1 MRTPLLALALALA
14 ALPAAAQHAG
24 RPPGPPA
31 GDTVRYVAISAGRE
45 SGQELVW
52 RDADGTLHSQ
62 MEYNDRGRGPSVH
75 TRLRVDERGFPVW
88 MEAEGVNY
96 FKVPVR
102 EHFELRDGR
111 AVWENSADRGDQPV
125 AGPAWY
131 SAVDASVEGSL
142 LPRALLAAAGH
153 SLPLIPAGRISIEPG
168 PELRVSAGGRTKTI
182 RQYAITGFGFQP
194 FQLWLDDE
202 MDFFAAGSDWLAF
215 VRDGWQEVLP
225 ELFRA
230 DQAAEAAWGER
241 MGSTLAHRPAGPVV
255 FRNAN
260 LFDARTGESRPGT
273 TVVVAGNRIQ
283 AVGPDGSVA
292 VPAGAEVIDAGGKAL
307 LPGLF
312 DMHVH
317 LGMID
322 GPLHLAAGVTSVRDL
337 ANDTTVAPR
346 VAADWNA
353 GVKVGPRVVVMA
365 GFIDGSGPFAGPTG
379 VRVDT
384 PEQGLAAVEMYARLG
399 YRHIKLYSS
408 LKPELVPAIVE
419 AAHARGMRVS
429 GHIPEGMTAE
439 QAVRAGFD
447 EVQHTNMLVLNFLSD
462 TLDTRTPQ
470 RFSGPAQEAANLDL
484 DSYEMRAFVAL
495 LRERGT
501 VIDPTLNVFENL
513 FTARAGEVDPV
524 LAAIA
529 TRLPPT
535 VQRGIRGG
543 GLPVP
548 EGMDQ
553 RYRDSFQAFLRLIAM
568 MHRAGIP
575 IVAGTDALPGFA
587 LHRELELY
595 ELAGIPAREVLQ
607 IATIGAARV
616 AGRAA
621 DLGSIE
627 AGKLADLILVDGDP
641 ANGISAIRNVQLVM
655 KDGVFYRP
663 EELYGA
669 LGIAPR

>member
-1 MRTPLLALALALA
+1 
-14 ALPAAAQHAG
+14 
-24 RPPGPPA
+24 
-31 GDTVRYVAISAGRE
+31 
-45 SGQELVW
+45 
-52 RDADGTLHSQ
+52 
-62 MEYNDRGRGPSVH
+62 
-75 TRLRVDERGFPVW
+75 
-88 MEAEGVNY
+88 
-96 FKVPVR
+96 
-102 EHFELRDGR
+102 
-111 AVWENSADRGDQPV
+111 
-125 AGPAWY
+125 
-131 SAVDASVEGSL
+131 
-142 LPRALLAAAGH
+142 
-153 SLPLIPAGRISIEPG
+153 
-168 PELRVSAGGRTKTI
+168 
-182 RQYAITGFGFQP
+182 
-194 FQLWLDDE
+194 
-202 MDFFAAGSDWLAF
+202 
-215 VRDGWQEVLP
+215 
-225 ELFRA
+225 
-230 DQAAEAAWGER
+230 
-241 MGSTLAHRPAGPVV
+241 
-255 FRNAN
+255 
-260 LFDARTGESRPGT
+260 
-273 TVVVAGNRIQ
+273 
-283 AVGPDGSVA
+283 
-292 VPAGAEVIDAGGKAL
+292 
-307 LPGLF
+307 
-312 DMHVH
+312 
-317 LGMID
+317 
-322 GPLHLAAGVTSVRDL
+322 
-337 ANDTTVAPR
+337 
-346 VAADWNA
+346 
-353 GVKVGPRVVVMA
+353 
-365 GFIDGSGPFAGPTG
+365 
-379 VRVDT
+379 
-384 PEQGLAAVEMYARLG
+384 MYARLG

-408 LKPELVPAIVE
+408 LKPELVPGIVE

-470 RFSGPAQEAANLDL
+470 RFSGPAQEAAGLDL

-616 AGRAA
+616 AGRAT